1 MRLAEQEIINAFPF
15 DFAGQGTGMIH
26 QCHDSIAVEM
36 PLPEGLPP
44 DWENVPGEPLP
55 PKLEDAR
62 RIVEKCMTV
71 NIPGWEVPMTAE
83 ADVGRSLKDI

>member
-1 MRLAEQEIINAFPF
+1 
-15 DFAGQGTGMIH
+15 
-26 QCHDSIAVEM
+26 M